1 MTFSREAAGFHPG
14 RLVFVVDVAR
24 SMANPLP
31 CKLCPILRLSIWHTH
46 HSDPASVSPRAP
58 GHTMCGVCKNFK
70 IRYKDET
77 ARLLPEATTAV
88 PKADAEAR
96 ATAAEARATAAE
108 TRATAAEAK
117 ATAAETRATAA
128 EALTEARATDAEA
141 EARATAAE
149 TKATAAEA
157 KATAAETRATA
168 AEAIA
173 TAAEIRATTA
183 ETERAKALREHKKM
197 FDDLQ
202 AHFKRSKEREAARKT
217 SAQVL
222 VDAPAAT
229 VDPADSTRV
238 EAAPAAHPRKYNRDL
253 DSVKSQTP
261 EGMVCR
267 VNPEGLPRY
276 WALDQ
281 ILDSRWK
288 QGTDQKEYLCKWF
301 GYDENEATWHD
312 ADELF
317 KCSIKIHHYE
327 TKGMQTGSKRSIGEI
342 ASSSSDAT
350 TAPTTGSSSIDD
362 PTAQVPQAQAPFKA
376 PRRIN

>member
-1 MTFSREAAGFHPG
+1 
-14 RLVFVVDVAR
+14 
-24 SMANPLP
+24 MANPLP
-31 CKLCPILRLSIWHTH
+31 CKLCPILR
-46 HSDPASVSPRAP
+46 
-58 GHTMCGVCKNFK
+58 
-70 IRYKDET
+70 
-77 ARLLPEATTAV
+77 EATTAV

-183 ETERAKALREHKKM
+183 ETERAKALREHKNM

-202 AHFKRSKEREAARKT
+202 AHFKRSKEREAARKA
-217 SAQVL
+217 SAQEL
-222 VDAPAAT
+222 VDVPPAPVNAP
-229 VDPADSTRV
+229 VDPASSTRV
-238 EAAPAAHPRKYNRDL
+238 EAAPAAHPRKYNSDL

-288 QGTDQKEYLCKWF
+288 QGTEQKEYLCKWF
-301 GYDENEATWHD
+301 GYDEDKATWHD

-317 KCSIKIHHYE
+317 KCYMKIHHYE

-350 TAPTTGSSSIDD
+350 TTPTTGSSSIDTTN
-362 PTAQVPQAQAPFKA
+362 PTAQAPQAQAPFKP

>member
-1 MTFSREAAGFHPG
+1 
-14 RLVFVVDVAR
+14 
-24 SMANPLP
+24 MANPLP
-31 CKLCPILRLSIWHTH
+31 CKLCPILRLSPRHSH
-46 HSDPASVSPRAP
+46 HGDPDSIAPRYP
-58 GHTMCGVCKNFK
+58 GLTTCAACKNFK
-70 IRYKDET
+70 GRFKDET
-77 ARLLPEATTAV
+77 ARLLPAQEEATTAV
-88 PKADAEAR
+88 PEADAEAR

-157 KATAAETRATA
+157 KATAAE
-168 AEAIA
+168 
-173 TAAEIRATTA
+173 IRATTA

-229 VDPADSTRV
+229 VDPADSTQV
-238 EAAPAAHPRKYNRDL
+238 DAAPAAHPKRKYNRDL

-362 PTAQVPQAQAPFKA
+362 PTAQAPQAQAPFKA